1 MIIAGGLTFTFLS
14 VLRNMKIGNSIFDE
28 EGSKIINDIMKKA
41 EEKSVKI
48 HFPSDFVSSE
58 KREETADSKIFDVES
73 GIPDGWAGY
82 DIGPASVES
91 FTKIISNAKTIVW
104 NGPPGMFELSPFK
117 NGSIGIINALVSS
130 TKNGALSIVGGGE
143 SVSSLKLVPGSYDV
157 LSHVSTGG
165 GASLELLEGKKLPGV
180 VYLSDKSGNLWII

>member
-14 VLRNMKIGNSIFDE
+14 VLYSINIGNSIFDE
-28 EGSKIINDIMKKA
+28 EGSKIIQEIMKKA
-41 EEKSVKI
+41 DEKGVKI
-48 HFPSDFVSSE
+48 HFPTDFVSSE
-58 KREETADSKIFDVES
+58 KREETAEIKVFDMES

-91 FTKIISNAKTIVW
+91 FTKIILNARTIFW

-117 NGSIGIINALVSS
+117 NGSLGIINALVAA

-180 VYLSDKSGNLWII
+180 VYLSDKVGNL

>member
-14 VLRNMKIGNSIFDE
+14 VLKSMKIGNSIYDE
-28 EGSKIINDIMKKA
+28 EGSKIIHDIMKRA
-41 EEKSVKI
+41 DEKGVKI
-48 HFPSDFVSSE
+48 HFPTDFVSSE
-58 KREETADSKIFDVES
+58 KRQETAETKIFTVES

-82 DIGPASVES
+82 DIGPASSEAFEKVLA
-91 FTKIISNAKTIVW
+91 NARTVVW

-117 NGSIGIINALVSS
+117 NGSIAIVKALVSA
-130 TKNGALSIVGGGE
+130 TKNGALTIVGGGE
-143 SVSSLKLVPGSYDV
+143 SVSSLKLVPGAMDV

-180 VYLSDKSGNLWII
+180 VYLSDKTGNL